1 MPLTATHSAL
11 SDVGRRRSHNEDRY
25 CTDPTLGLFVVC
37 DGMGGSNAGEIASAL
52 AVETIHRHIN
62 AASQN
67 AALPLIGPGDPAL
80 SPSGNRLASA
90 IREANR
96 AIYHD
101 ATRRPEWARPSS
113 RCC

>member
-1 MPLTATHSAL
+1 MPLAVTHSAL

-25 CTDPTLGLFVVC
+25 CTDTTLGLFIVC

-62 AASQN
+62 EYSQN
-67 AALPLIGPGDPAL
+67 PALPLIGQTDPTIAR
-80 SPSGNRLASA
+80 SGNRLVSA

-96 AIYHD
+96 VIH
-101 ATRRPEWARPSS
+101 REG
-113 RCC
+113 

>member
-11 SDVGRRRSHNEDRY
+11 SDVGRRRSHNEDRF

-67 AALPLIGPGDPAL
+67 D
-80 SPSGNRLASA
+80 
-90 IREANR
+90 
-96 AIYHD
+96 
-101 ATRRPEWARPSS
+101 
-113 RCC
+113 